1 MTTTTTTRDME
12 SAQNTSLDMFW
23 DIGMFFFF
31 FFISFNYSITNEC

>member
-1 MTTTTTTRDME
+1 ME

-31 FFISFNYSITNEC
+31 ISFNYSITNEC

>member
-1 MTTTTTTRDME
+1 ME

-31 FFISFNYSITNEC
+31 FISFNYSITNEC